1 MRLRWYLA
9 VLVLAGLIPLVVL
22 TAVVTISLVREQRAA
37 VDRGLKD
44 TVTALAA
51 VIDNEVETSIKSL
64 QTLATSQRLDTDD
77 FGAFYEQATRVRQ
90 LHGWTTIGL
99 LDSAGSHLLNVAR
112 PLGDSLPDLR
122 DRDYFKQV
130 VATRK
135 PYVSDLLK
143 GRATGT
149 IDLGVAVPVIRD
161 GRLKYVLFAGVD
173 PTRFRELL
181 EAQNLPAPAIASIV
195 SRDGVFIARSPDH
208 AGSIGRALPPAYLDH
223 IRGAPGGRI
232 QRATVEG
239 IELESAYRRMTR
251 TGWIVDFGMPVE
263 AVSAPARRIAWL
275 GAVLGGGIILGALGL
290 VLTFAR
296 RMASDIQFVASAA
309 SMIGRGVPPPQPAR
323 LRVTELDE
331 MWRFVATADE
341 ALRARE
347 RQRTELLAS
356 EQAARAEAE
365 AAGTAKDQF
374 LAMLG
379 HELRN
384 PLGAIAGA
392 VAVLNALGA
401 PDERAKRARDVI
413 GRQVQHLSRLVD
425 DLLDVSRV
433 TTGKVRLATRPLD
446 LGELVD
452 NLAAAWRAAS
462 RFDRHEVV
470 VETAP
475 VWVNADETRLE
486 QVVGNLVEN
495 ALKYTPSGQRVTI
508 RVRRDAGAAV
518 LEVEDTGI
526 GIAPDMLPTV
536 FDLFV
541 QGDRALDRTQGGLGL
556 GLTLVKGLVV
566 LHGGTVEAKSEGP
579 GRGAAFTVRLPLVP
593 VPLRPV
599 DAPPVAGEVAEGT
612 RCRVLLV
619 EDNEDSREMLRVA
632 LALAGHEVHEAAD
645 GLTGIALATAVAP
658 DVALIDVGLPGMDGY
673 DVARHIRKMER
684 GRTIRLVALTGY
696 GQAEDQLR
704 AMDAGFDA
712 HLTKPVMPERLL
724 AIVSWRPLPIGPAK
738 PC

>member
-9 VLVLAGLIPLVVL
+9 VLVLAGMIPLVVL
-22 TAVVTISLVREQRAA
+22 TTVVTISLVRQQRAA

-44 TVTALAA
+44 TVTVLASI
-51 VIDNEVETSIKSL
+51 IDNELNTSIKSL

-77 FGAFYEQATRVRQ
+77 LHAFYEQATRVRQ
-90 LHGWTTIGL
+90 LHGWSTIGL
-99 LDSAGSHLLNVAR
+99 LDSSGAHVLNVAR
-112 PLGDSLPDLR
+112 PLGASLPDLR
-122 DRDYFKQV
+122 DRDYFTQV
-130 VATRK
+130 VATRR
-135 PYVSDLLK
+135 PYVSDLIK

-149 IDLGVAVPVIRD
+149 IDLGVAVPVMRE

-173 PTRFRELL
+173 PTRFSQLF
-181 EAQNLPAPAIASIV
+181 EAQKLPGPAIASIV
-195 SRDGVFIARSPDH
+195 SRDGVFIARSRDH
-208 AGSIGRALPPAYLDH
+208 AGSIGRALPPQYLAH
-223 IRGAPGGRI
+223 VRGAPHGRI

-239 IELESAYRRMTR
+239 IELESAYQRTAL
-251 TGWIVDFGMPVE
+251 TGWIVDFGMPVD

-275 GAVLGGGIILGALGL
+275 GAAVGGGIILGALGL

-296 RMASDIQFVASAA
+296 RMANDIRFVASAA
-309 SMIGRGVPPPQPAR
+309 SMIGRGVPPAQPAR
-323 LRVTELDE
+323 LKVTELAE
-331 MWRFVATADE
+331 MWRFVAHADE
-341 ALRARE
+341 ALRERE
-347 RQRTELLAS
+347 RQRAELLAG
-356 EQAARAEAE
+356 EQVARAEAE
-365 AAGTAKDQF
+365 AAGAAKDQF

-392 VAVLNALGA
+392 VGVLNVLGG

-425 DLLDVSRV
+425 DLLDVTRV

-446 LGELVD
+446 LGELVSD
-452 NLAAAWRAAS
+452 LAATWRAAS

-470 VETAP
+470 VTTAP
-475 VWVNADETRLE
+475 AWVNGDETRIE
-486 QVVGNLVEN
+486 QVVGNLLEN
-495 ALKYTPSGQRVTI
+495 ALKYTPGGQRVMV
-508 RVRRDAGAAV
+508 RVRPEAGTAV

-526 GIAPDMLPTV
+526 GIPSHMLATV

-556 GLTLVKGLVV
+556 GLTLVKALVV
-566 LHGGTVEAKSEGP
+566 MHGGTVEAWSDGP
-579 GRGAAFTVRLPLVP
+579 GRGTVFTVRLPLVP
-593 VPLRPV
+593 VPLGHPNAV
-599 DAPPVAGEVAEGT
+599 PAIGAPADSA

-619 EDNEDSREMLRVA
+619 EDNADSREMLRMA

-645 GLTGIALATAVAP
+645 GPAGIELATAVAP

-673 DVARHIRKMER
+673 DVARHIRRTER
-684 GRTIRLVALTGY
+684 GRTIRLVAVTGY
-696 GQAEDQLR
+696 GQVEDQLR

-724 AIVSWRPLPIGPAK
+724 AVVRWRSLPTASTS
-738 PC
+738 